1 MRKKSDANREKLI
14 KLKRKLGHVV
24 FVVDPDII

>member
-1 MRKKSDANREKLI
+1 MLKKSDANREKVI

-24 FVVDPDII
+24 FVVDSDII

>member
-1 MRKKSDANREKLI
+1 MRKKSDDNREKVI

-24 FVVDPDII
+24 FVVDPYII

>member
-1 MRKKSDANREKLI
+1 MRKKSDANREKVI
-14 KLKRKLGHVV
+14 KLKKKPGHVV